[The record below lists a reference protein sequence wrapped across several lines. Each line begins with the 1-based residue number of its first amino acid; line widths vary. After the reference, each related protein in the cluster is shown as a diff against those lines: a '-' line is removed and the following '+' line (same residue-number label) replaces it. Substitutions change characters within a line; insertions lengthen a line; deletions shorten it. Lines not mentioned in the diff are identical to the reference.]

1 MTRPVRSVRLLK
13 RSARSLD
20 TLSGSVGEIFF
31 DESNDTLRVYT
42 GTAGEKILMA
52 SRAWVT
58 SALGDQAAGG
68 INYGNL
74 QGAPTALSAFTN
86 DVGFITSAGG
96 ITSDDLVWEVYDQE
110 VDLPSATDNHGMF
123 AHVHGTGK
131 AYYAHAGVWVA
142 LATKTELD
150 NIDLSGGNTTY
161 TLSESSGTLSLTAST
176 GEVDNVQIF
185 TASGGD
191 LTGNLNFST
200 DVAATFGDTNQLQIE
215 TDTTNGPQIT
225 SSSTLKITPT
235 TNLQVNTA
243 DITLVATGDLLLNNQ
258 TWPAS
263 DGSTGEYLTTNG
275 SGTLSWASAYAGL
288 SITTSAPGE
297 NSLSIDTATGV
308 FTFVPQDLSSLGF
321 AAGVSIN
328 EFSTDVTL
336 GGAAANNLTVPT
348 ELAIKTYTDAAITAG
363 AGASNVFASISSDD
377 GSTTAVGAT
386 DTLTIAGGTHIATE
400 ISTGTDEVT
409 INLSAFTIDFLSDVD
424 TSTSAPTTG
433 QVLKWDGA
441 KWAPGAD
448 ATSGG
453 SGTDADTLDGFD
465 GSYYLDYGNIANAP
479 TILTLGS
486 LTIGNELTAAGDGA
500 ISYDSSTGV
509 FRYTPPDLSG
519 YLTSYTETNDLTAAV
534 TWADVPNA
542 NITEG
547 SVTQH
552 NAALSVTESQI
563 SDLQSYIT
571 TYTVVA
577 DDLNTISIDSLSD
590 VNIGTPSAGQI
601 LAWNAVTSKFDI
613 TTAPYG
619 NTYVNADVDTH
630 LNISS
635 AGTNQILGWDGTD
648 YQWVDDATA
657 AGGGGDPDQ
666 NLWATIT
673 GDTGTT
679 TANTTTDSLTVA
691 GGTDITTSV
700 AGDIVT
706 VAFSGAIPTDV
717 GDLTDDNNLITSIP
731 TYPAITQL
739 RITHSG
745 SSAYLINNQYSGN
758 NPTVYAISGTTIAF
772 DIQAGG
778 HPFQIQT
785 AANVAYNTGLIHV
798 STTGTVTTGVSAQG
812 KDSGILYWQIP
823 IGTTGNYEYQCT
835 LHGGMVGTIVIKDF
849 ATL

>member
-20 TLSGSVGEIFF
+20 VLSGSPGEIFF
-31 DESNDTLRVYT
+31 DETNGTLRVYT
-42 GTAGEKILMA
+42 GTAGEKIIMA
-52 SRAWVT
+52 TRSWVT
-58 SALGDQAAGG
+58 DALGDQAAGG

-96 ITSDDLVWEVYDQE
+96 ITSDDLVWEVYPTLA
-110 VDLPSATDNHGMF
+110 DLPAASDNHGMF
-123 AHVHGTGK
+123 AHVHGEGK
-131 AYYAHAGVWVA
+131 AYYAHAGAWVQ
-142 LATKTELD
+142 LADQADLD

-191 LTGNLNFST
+191 LTGNLNFAT
-200 DVAATFGDTNQLQIE
+200 DVVATFGDTNQLQIE

-235 TNLQVNTA
+235 TSLQVSTA
-243 DITLVATGDLLLNNQ
+243 DIALATTGDLILNSQ
-258 TWPAS
+258 TWPGA
-263 DGSTGEYLTTNG
+263 DGTTGYYLTTNG
-275 SGTLSWASAYAGL
+275 SGALSWASASAGL
-288 SITTSAPGE
+288 SITTSAPGT
-297 NSLSIDTATGV
+297 NALSIDTATGI

-321 AAGVSIN
+321 SAGVTVS
-328 EFSTDVTL
+328 EFSSDV
-336 GGAAANNLTVPT
+336 NLTGNSDSAVPT
-348 ELAIKTYTDAAITAG
+348 EKAVKTYVDAAVALG
-363 AGASNVFASISSDD
+363 AGGADVYNTVTSDD
-377 GSTTAVGAT
+377 GSATATGST
-386 DTLTIAGGTHIATE
+386 DTLGVLGGTNIATA
-400 ISTGTDEVT
+400 IATDSDNVT
-409 INLSAFTIDFLSDVD
+409 INMTAFSIDFLSDVD
-424 TSTSAPTTG
+424 TSSSAPTTG
-433 QVLKWDGA
+433 QVLKWNGSQ
-441 KWAPGAD
+441 WAPGTD
-448 ATSGG
+448 ATTGG

-465 GSYYLDYGNIANAP
+465 GSYYLDYANLSGTP
-479 TILTLGS
+479 SVLTLGGLS
-486 LTIGNELTAAGDGA
+486 IGNELTASGDGA
-500 ISYDSSTGV
+500 ISYDNTSGV
-509 FRYTPPDLSG
+509 FRYTPPDLSS
-519 YLTSYTETNDLTAAV
+519 YLTSYTETNDLSSAV
-534 TWADVPNA
+534 TWTDVPNA
-542 NITEG
+542 NITQG

-552 NAALSVTESQI
+552 QAQLSITESQI
-563 SDLQSYIT
+563 SDLQTYLTS
-571 TYTVVA
+571 YTVTA
-577 DDLNTISIDSLSD
+577 SDLSTLSVGALSD
-590 VNIGTPSAGQI
+590 VNLGTPTAGQI
-601 LAWNAVTSKFDI
+601 LAWNAVTNKFDI

-630 LNISS
+630 LNIAS
-635 AGTNQILGWDGTD
+635 AGTNQILSWDGAD
-648 YQWVDDATA
+648 YQWVDDATGSG
-657 AGGGGDPDQ
+657 GGGGDPDQ
-666 NLWATIT
+666 NIWATIT
-673 GDTGTT
+673 GDTGSA

-700 AGDIVT
+700 SGDIVT
-706 VAFSGAIPTDV
+706 VAFSGTIPSDV
-717 GDLTDDNNLITSIP
+717 SDLTDDSNLISSVT

-739 RITHSG
+739 RVTNSG

-772 DIQAGG
+772 DIQASG

-798 STTGTVTTGVSAQG
+798 STTGTVSTGVNAQG

-835 LHGGMVGTIVIKDF
+835 LHGGMVGTITIKDL